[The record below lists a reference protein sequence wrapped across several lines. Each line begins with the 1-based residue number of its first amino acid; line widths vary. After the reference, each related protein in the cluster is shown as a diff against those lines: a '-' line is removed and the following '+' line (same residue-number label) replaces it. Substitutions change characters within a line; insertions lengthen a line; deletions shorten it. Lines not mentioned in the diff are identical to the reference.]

1 MNRKQLLEK
10 IDKAWV
16 ELNASWA
23 GLPEAAMTV
32 PGVAGAWSVK
42 DVLAHVTTWEEEA
55 LHHLPGILAG
65 QRPPRYSVL
74 YGGIDAF
81 NALKTEENRRRSLAE
96 VLARLDETHARLVAY
111 VAAAPEEQ
119 FTIETRFR
127 RRVRLDAYSHY
138 PIHTR
143 AIQVWRVS
151 KGF

>member
-42 DVLAHVTTWEEEA
+42 DVLAHVTTWEDEA
-55 LHHLPGILAG
+55 LKYLPLIAQG
-65 QRPPRYSVL
+65 QRPPRYKDL
-74 YGGIDAF
+74 YGGLDSF
-81 NALKTEENRRRSLAE
+81 NDQMTARKKALPLDVVIQQLHATHGRLLEYLA
-96 VLARLDETHARLVAY
+96 T
-111 VAAAPEEQ
+111 APEQ
-119 FTIETRFR
+119 LITRETPFR
-127 RRVRLDAYSHY
+127 RRVRLDTYSHY

-143 AIQVWRVS
+143 TIRE
-151 KGF
+151 GRP